1 MGDNLDVDPQVLV
14 QAAEGING
22 IIGELSDLGVK
33 ETGASGRGFSLVA
46 LSPMQAG
53 RQNVQ
58 AALERFAERW
68 SWGVRH
74 LVQAGNEIAKV
85 LGLAAGRYHMM
96 DQAASDTMKQMWTH
110 LVGNPHLSGDE
121 IKARSWQDTLADNG
135 INHIRN
141 ADYSGAS
148 LDEAM
153 TKIGTNVQVVQA
165 VGPQALANL
174 GSYGTGAQAGW
185 NTGAAQQAAAITQPG
200 EGS

>member
-1 MGDNLDVDPQVLV
+1 MSDNLDVDPQVLV
-14 QAAEGING
+14 KAANGISG

-33 ETGASGRGFSLVA
+33 ETGASGRGFSLFA
-46 LSPMQAG
+46 LSPLEAG

-58 AALERFAERW
+58 QAMERFAERW

-85 LGLAAGRYHMM
+85 LGLAAGRYHIM
-96 DQAASDTMKQMWTH
+96 DQLASDTMKQTWTN

-121 IKARSWQDTLADNG
+121 ITSRSWADTLADNG
-135 INHIRN
+135 INQICN
-141 ADYSGAS
+141 ADYSSDS
-148 LDEAM
+148 LDQAM
-153 TKIGTNVQVVQA
+153 AAMGTNMQVVRA

-174 GSYGTGAQAGW
+174 GNYGTGQQAGW

-200 EGS
+200 G